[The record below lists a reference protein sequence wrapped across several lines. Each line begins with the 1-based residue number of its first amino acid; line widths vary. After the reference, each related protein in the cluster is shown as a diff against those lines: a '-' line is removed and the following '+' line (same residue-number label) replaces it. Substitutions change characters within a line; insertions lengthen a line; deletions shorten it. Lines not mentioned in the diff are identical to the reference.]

1 MPTNVEKLAAELN
14 ALTEYDPMA
23 LECTAATISQ
33 VPGEHRI
40 YLQSFMEN
48 AVFHID
54 FDKVLPYDP
63 SGAPGTTSDVFAG
76 AHISLHVTP
85 GDGMDKAACEKFAP
99 GYLHMVRFSLH
110 RAAKARR
117 ISSKILAGM
126 FTKSEIQKAAKEWKA
141 RVKEHKAK
149 QAEFLDSLDPATR
162 RGILALRK
170 DIRAK
175 RKAEGKK

>member
-1 MPTNVEKLAAELN
+1 MPTNIEKLAEELN
-14 ALTEYDPMA
+14 ALTDYDPMA
-23 LECTAATISQ
+23 LECTEATISQ
-33 VPGEHRI
+33 VPSERRI

-54 FDKVLPYDP
+54 FDKVLPYDS

-76 AHISLHVTP
+76 ARISLHLTP

-126 FTKSEIQKAAKEWKA
+126 FSKSEIQKAAKDLKA
-141 RVKEHKAK
+141 RVKIHKVQ
-149 QAEFLDSLDPATR
+149 QAEFLNSLDPATR
-162 RGILALRK
+162 RAIVQTRK
-170 DIRAK
+170 ELRAK